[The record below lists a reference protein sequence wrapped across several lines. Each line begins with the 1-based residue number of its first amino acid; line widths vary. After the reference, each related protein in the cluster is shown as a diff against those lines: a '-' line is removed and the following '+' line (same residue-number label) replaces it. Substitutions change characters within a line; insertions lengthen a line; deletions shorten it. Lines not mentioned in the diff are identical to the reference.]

1 MKFRLLASAALAAA
15 VTASPALAQDR
26 DSHFD
31 GLYVSGIAGIAAQGN
46 DRTDTLVF
54 DTNRDGTFNDTVA
67 TAAGANAFSTG
78 FCNGAA
84 NGATTGAGCSK
95 DRDRVEYGGRIGLDI
110 RNGDFVIGGLFE
122 VTRNNSRDFTSGFST
137 TPASYTIGRRLD
149 HAFALRARA
158 GFTPGGGALFYATGG
173 ASYAKID
180 HSFATTNTANSFDEV
195 NDGKYVWGWQ
205 AGGGAEIMLTDHV
218 SLGLEYLYNRHRDN
232 KYRVAVGQG
241 TAPATNPFL
250 IRSGGTD
257 IRPSDTDFDYHSLRA
272 SVSLQF

>member
-1 MKFRLLASAALAAA
+1 MKFKILISVAAVAAA
-15 VTASPALAQDR
+15 STSPAFAQDR

-46 DRTDTLVF
+46 DRADTLVF
-54 DTNRDGTFNDTVA
+54 DTNRDGTFGDTVS

-84 NGATTGAGCSK
+84 NGGTSAAGCAK

-173 ASYAKID
+173 GSYSKID
-180 HSFATTNTANSFDEV
+180 HTFSTTNTANSFTQV

-205 AGGGAEIMLTDHV
+205 AGGGAEIMLTDNV
-218 SLGLEYLYNRHRDN
+218 SLGLEYLYNRHRDS
-232 KYRVAVGQG
+232 KYRVDVGAG

-250 IRSGGTD
+250 IPSGGTG
-257 IRPSDTDFDYHSLRA
+257 IRPSDTNFDYHSLRA